1 MVGGK
6 TSTRA
11 GKQNEKVAE
20 LEIGELESLIAKT
33 VQDALKPIAGS
44 LGNLTKEISDLKI
57 ELKAKDDKIRQLESF
72 VETKLDELE
81 QYGRRNNLRIFGVPE
96 RAEEDTDSIVVDV
109 ASKMGIVLDPSLIDR
124 SHRVGNRDSQQRPI
138 IVKFVGYGPRGKM
151 FGAKKE
157 LKHTKITVR
166 EDLTVRRLKIL
177 KEAIT
182 SYGLKNVWTRDGVI
196 KINVGLSTPANVR
209 THQELKQLLLRC
221 PPETCNWKTN

>member
-6 TSTRA
+6 ASTRA

-96 RAEEDTDSIVVDV
+96 RAEEPRAPNTDTDSIVVDV
-109 ASKMGIVLDPSLIDR
+109 ASKMGVVLDPSLIDR

-166 EDLTVRRLKIL
+166 EDLTVRRLK
-177 KEAIT
+177 
-182 SYGLKNVWTRDGVI
+182 NVWTRDGVI